1 MGLDLGKSIV
11 SMTDI
16 HTVDS
21 QPPMIQPQTLVYS
34 QNVAVPK
41 IEGPIGDRLDTELLM
56 RAFLGLLGGE
66 KGHCSMAVIPT
77 VDKEDARQPNRER
90 DRLVREGT
98 RIVNRIKAI
107 LARSGIRAFK
117 PILRNAKQLESLRAQ
132 KALCCQRTRAPN

>member
-1 MGLDLGKSIV
+1 
-11 SMTDI
+11 
-16 HTVDS
+16 
-21 QPPMIQPQTLVYS
+21 
-34 QNVAVPK
+34 
-41 IEGPIGDRLDTELLM
+41 M